1 MLIKGLHANHGG
13 TMIYARGIC
22 RVLASWI
29 EISVKNQSVFVKTGK
44 TGFYWFYRFIEN
56 RSVKFEFF

>member
-1 MLIKGLHANHGG
+1 MLIKGLHANYGG

-29 EISVKNQSVFVKTGK
+29 EISVKNQSVFAKTDL
-44 TGFYWFYRFIEN
+44 YWFYRLIEN